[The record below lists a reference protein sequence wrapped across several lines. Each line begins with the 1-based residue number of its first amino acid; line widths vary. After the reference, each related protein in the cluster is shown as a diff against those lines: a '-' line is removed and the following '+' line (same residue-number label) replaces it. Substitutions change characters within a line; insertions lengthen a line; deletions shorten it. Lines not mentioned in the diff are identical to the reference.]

1 MEKIESFTNKEKE
14 KKKKK
19 KTLDQLFDVKAPP
32 RTESKNK
39 KCPKGYKV
47 CMCNPKKPKCKKKS
61 KSKY

>member
-1 MEKIESFTNKEKE
+1 MEKIDNLLNKEKE

-19 KTLDQLFDVKAPP
+19 KTLDQLFDVNK
-32 RTESKNK
+32 K
-39 KCPKGYKV
+39 KCPKGYKI